1 MATHLTAH
9 LTIQDLSSIHDKQS
23 SIHKSTPPFPPQ
35 LQPQLTVLTTT
46 VVTEKEVLSMD
57 KVFPPNSD
65 EWNQWEMVKVLVQRQ
80 EASEE
85 SLAIHNK
92 GALIKCHIAPS
103 ACNIDLN
110 SPRGFRLLLSQ
121 IGFLL
126 PKNRNHIT
134 PLHISD
140 SVISEMETLDMLNER
155 GCISPYQL
163 IMQNQVVQ
171 HGQNL

>member
-1 MATHLTAH
+1 
-9 LTIQDLSSIHDKQS
+9 
-23 SIHKSTPPFPPQ
+23 
-35 LQPQLTVLTTT
+35 
-46 VVTEKEVLSMD
+46 MD

-65 EWNQWEMVKVLVQRQ
+65 KWNQWEMVKVLVQRQ

-103 ACNIDLN
+103 ASNIDLN

-121 IGFLL
+121 IEFLL
-126 PKNRNHIT
+126 PENRNHIT

-140 SVISEMETLDMLNER
+140 SVISEMETLDMLNDTTWPELIETPPAADTMEWSNTTTMSKIYQQ
-155 GCISPYQL
+155 ISSDNHICVIWIEDLDRCKSLASL
-163 IMQNQVVQ
+163 I
-171 HGQNL
+171 